1 MTFELPQAWDVTRV
15 EAVADTSRMIDETTR
30 TIGDRKRVKIDFF
43 RAVTDRE
50 PKQFRVEASR
60 SLPRSG
66 ESIDVPVIDF
76 PGFAAQEVKTLVV
89 HGSSIELTLS
99 PADAFA
105 AFDPAAILS
114 VLADSPLRPN
124 RSVGSETHM
133 LANRWTG
140 QSEGADYPAA
150 RRSVAGGPRAG
161 LRQRRRRPAN
171 LRANRGNDRSGV
183 PRRSGARVS
192 ICRGSAILLEPVDR
206 SKAPV
211 EGTRLSAARHAE
223 WNLPEV
229 GELWEIRLPEPLRKE
244 FRLEGTRRGGALGG
258 ARIGVAFVP
267 GASTF
272 EGTVEL
278 HLPEPEQFDVET
290 RESHAHLIELNGHA
304 RDERRALREATSPE
318 GPGHSQAIASGTGAA
333 TSKGRKNPGL
343 RVFHYDR
350 AVDVLVVRPKP
361 SAVLKGG
368 ARFVSLE
375 VTSFLSSGGM
385 DDLHR
390 ARFSVAPELAP
401 QPFHFRLAS
410 ECRLGSVAVNGRP
423 VRVQRRDDD
432 VTVPALPADA
442 WNHVQVEYRTS
453 AAPRLFREKRPID
466 VPRADAEVLSFR
478 WRAYLAPACSPA
490 RRRRDYDSK
499 RGCRCSRGPSGSSAR
514 SVARRPKCA
523 FPRSNR
529 TPGWSISRG
538 PIRTPRVGRRPIES
552 RHPPDGRFG
561 TPRLRKFRPR

>member
-140 QSEGADYPAA
+140 QSAKGRITLRRGEALLAA
-150 RRSVAGGPRAG
+150 RVRDSVNVGAA
-161 LRQRRRRPAN
+161 QQISEQIEATIVPA
-171 LRANRGNDRSGV
+171 S
-183 PRRSGARVS
+183 
-192 ICRGSAILLEPVDR
+192 PVDR
-206 SKAPV
+206 VLVYLSAEGPQFSWSLLSDPKRPV

-244 FRLEGTRRGGALGG
+244 FRLEGTRRSGSLGG

-304 RDERRALREATSPE
+304 RDERRAPREATSPE
-318 GPGHSQAIASGTGAA
+318 VPGHSQAVASGTGAA

-350 AVDVLVVRPKP
+350 AADVLVVRPKP

-368 ARFVSLE
+368 GRFVSLK

-390 ARFSVAPELAP
+390 AQFSVAPELAP

-423 VRVQRRDDD
+423 VARAASRR
-432 VTVPALPADA
+432 
-442 WNHVQVEYRTS
+442 
-453 AAPRLFREKRPID
+453 
-466 VPRADAEVLSFR
+466 
-478 WRAYLAPACSPA
+478 
-490 RRRRDYDSK
+490 
-499 RGCRCSRGPSGSSAR
+499 
-514 SVARRPKCA
+514 
-523 FPRSNR
+523 
-529 TPGWSISRG
+529 
-538 PIRTPRVGRRPIES
+538 
-552 RHPPDGRFG
+552 
-561 TPRLRKFRPR
+561 